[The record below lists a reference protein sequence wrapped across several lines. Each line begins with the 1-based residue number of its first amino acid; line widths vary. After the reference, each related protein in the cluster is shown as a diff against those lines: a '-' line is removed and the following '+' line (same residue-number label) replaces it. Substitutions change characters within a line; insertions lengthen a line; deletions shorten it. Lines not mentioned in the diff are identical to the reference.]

1 MSVSTPTSKLDEDW
15 KLEFENGTTIKGVG
29 SPPTVWHLVEPS
41 EVIDNTK
48 EGSKEP
54 VAMVG
59 VPLNNAPQDKAK
71 EGKNTRSLVTNKEA
85 KEDTMKKVSSISSPS
100 IQDLFLFSTKVW
112 LGLISGQ
119 FYQILLA
126 GTFAILP
133 L

>member
-1 MSVSTPTSKLDEDW
+1 MTVSTPTSKLDEDW

-41 EVIDNTK
+41 EVIENTK
-48 EGSKEP
+48 KGSKEP

-71 EGKNTRSLVTNKEA
+71 EGKNTRSLITNKEA

-100 IQDLFLFSTKVW
+100 IQDLFFLQKFGW
-112 LGLISGQ
+112 G
-119 FYQILLA
+119 
-126 GTFAILP
+126 
-133 L
+133 